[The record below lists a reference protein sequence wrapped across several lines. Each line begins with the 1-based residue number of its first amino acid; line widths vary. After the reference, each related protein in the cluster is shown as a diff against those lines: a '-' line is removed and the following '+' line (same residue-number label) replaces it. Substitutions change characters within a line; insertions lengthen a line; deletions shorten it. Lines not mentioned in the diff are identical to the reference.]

1 MAFDATVQGVFD
13 PVAYVHLEHVPTCVI
28 GLTDETYSLD
38 DKSSGGI
45 TRTAAPN
52 EAPQFLNP
60 WVRRRQV
67 VSAQLSAPLAVAT
80 NLAKA
85 SASRTAMSARILR
98 STSTPAAFRPAMK
111 RL

>member
-1 MAFDATVQGVFD
+1 MAFDATVQGVVD
-13 PVAYVHLEHVPTCVI
+13 PVAYVHLEHVPASVI
-28 GLTDETYSLD
+28 GLMDETDPFD
-38 DKSSGGI
+38 DKSSGVV
-45 TRTAAPN
+45 TRTAAPD
-52 EAPQFLNP
+52 EAPQLLNP

-80 NLAKA
+80 NLANA